1 MGNFNLDM
9 NKLTLIDT
17 HVHYYPFCTFPEY
30 FDAAY
35 SNMQAAAKQIN
46 SFLPFTSILCLLETQ
61 TSHWYQELLGIATS
75 TKQIGNW
82 QLESLDSDQ
91 LLRLTKNNENEL
103 LLVPGKQIITSENL
117 EVLIIGVTDEIPH
130 KIPVKFYIEKYSDSH
145 LVIIPWGVGKWLGK
159 RGRIVSNL
167 IQQHSNHKFALG
179 DNSGRATA
187 WKYVPQFNQ
196 ARQTGINILAGSD
209 PLPISGQYKK
219 VASYGSVIIGSLQQ
233 HDIASQLREKLLD
246 TRAGNINNYG
256 HLDGVVRFIVSQ
268 ILLRIRPI
276 KSTFASE

>member
-1 MGNFNLDM
+1 MGNLDM

-35 SNMQAAAKQIN
+35 SNMQAAAKELDSLQA
-46 SFLPFTSILCLLETQ
+46 FTPILCLLETQ
-61 TSHWYQELLGIATS
+61 TSHWYQDLLAIAAS

-91 LLRLTKNNENEL
+91 LLRLTKNNESEL
-103 LLVPGKQIITSENL
+103 FLLPGQQIISSENL
-117 EVLIIGVTDEIPH
+117 EVIITGATNKIPH
-130 KIPVKFYIEKYSDSH
+130 KNPVHFYIEKYGDTH
-145 LVIIPWGVGKWLGK
+145 LVIIPWGVGKWLGN

-167 IQQHSNHKFALG
+167 IQQSNYKFALG
-179 DNSGRATA
+179 DNSGRASV

-196 ARQTGINILAGSD
+196 ARHKGINILAGSD
-209 PLPISGQYKK
+209 PLPIAGQHKK

-233 HDIASQLREKLLD
+233 HDLARQLRGKLLD
-246 TRAGNINNYG
+246 VQAGNIKSYG
-256 HLDGVVRFIVSQ
+256 HLDGLLSFIISQ
-268 ILLRIRPI
+268 IRLRLQPI
-276 KSTFASE
+276 KSTRL